1 MSAQSVVLP
10 NTRSRATLST
20 SLPIFSSRVT
30 PSMPV
35 MRWSSILDHS
45 GLGCVVMYSGMCH
58 RTRRDLQASKM
69 HNLDVAVVGYSI
81 QTDSLFKSQHACAGL
96 LLDEPNIGSPI
107 PLGHSDPDLSQDRP
121 PFKGYKVIPTASVS
135 PQGITNAVQYR
146 LSQSPRIKRGDSRS
160 IALPKV
166 LLHERFEVELLLDN
180 HASGTPPRPPTV
192 EIFKHHPVTRK
203 RNRNKRAEQE
213 EKLTMLVM
221 TWPWNYGSV
230 HPVFHRVTGK
240 TPPAGMALPDRQRIA
255 SITGPVG
262 IQPSTGK
269 VQLG

>member
-1 MSAQSVVLP
+1 MLDRLHLITNLCQMNSGIAEPAVNGLKDSLTQILISPDCNSVGSSWFVGNKLLLQLAQC
-10 NTRSRATLST
+10 TAGT
-20 SLPIFSSRVT
+20 SCQP
-30 PSMPV
+30 
-35 MRWSSILDHS
+35 
-45 GLGCVVMYSGMCH
+45 
-58 RTRRDLQASKM
+58 
-69 HNLDVAVVGYSI
+69 HNLDVTVLGYSI
-81 QTDSLFKSQHACAGL
+81 QTDSVFIFIQSYSETTELFKSQHACAGL

-135 PQGITNAVQYR
+135 PQGITNVVQYR

-180 HASGTPPRPPTV
+180 H
-192 EIFKHHPVTRK
+192 
-203 RNRNKRAEQE
+203 
-213 EKLTMLVM
+213 
-221 TWPWNYGSV
+221 
-230 HPVFHRVTGK
+230 VFHRVTGK
-240 TPPAGMALPDRQRIA
+240 TPHAGMALPDRQRIA